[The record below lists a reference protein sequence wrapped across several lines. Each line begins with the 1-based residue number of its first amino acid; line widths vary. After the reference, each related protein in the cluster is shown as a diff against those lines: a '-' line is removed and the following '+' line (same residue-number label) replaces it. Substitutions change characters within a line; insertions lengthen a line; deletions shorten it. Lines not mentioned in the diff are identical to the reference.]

1 MSSDPRRL
9 PSLVAGLVA
18 VAAAVVAL
26 VLHSPVAVGVA
37 GAAGL
42 VAGLLGWLGA
52 TLPLPPPTPRQAGAA
67 VAGPEPVTDVTTTAL
82 APTLATPPSS
92 PAPPTVAVVDHRE
105 DIQTLVDPFTGLY
118 TESYLLVA
126 LEARIAAARRRLRP
140 ISLVLLEVVD
150 GMRQGRPTNADPRAV
165 ARALRD
171 TLREADTAG
180 RLTDGRYAL
189 VLEDT
194 NENGA
199 VWTVERLRT
208 TLAGTR
214 PGFTT
219 WAGVSCYPAH
229 GFTLTEILDGA
240 EAALTLAREWRQDR
254 IEVASVD

>member
-52 TLPLPPPTPRQAGAA
+52 TLPPVPARQAGAA
-67 VAGPEPVTDVTTTAL
+67 VAEPETITDVTASAL
-82 APTLATPPSS
+82 GTPVTP
-92 PAPPTVAVVDHRE
+92 VAVSPSPPAVALVDHRE
-105 DIQTLVDPFTGLY
+105 EIQTLVDPFSGLY

-208 TLAGTR
+208 TLASTR

-240 EAALTLAREWRQDR
+240 ESALTLAREWRQDR
-254 IEVASVD
+254 IEVATVD

>member
-52 TLPLPPPTPRQAGAA
+52 TLPPAPPRQAGAA
-67 VAGPEPVTDVTTTAL
+67 VANPEPVTDVTTGAL
-82 APTLATPPSS
+82 AAASAPSPSPP
-92 PAPPTVAVVDHRE
+92 AVAVVDHRE
-105 DIQTLVDPFTGLY
+105 EIQTLVDPFSGLY

-199 VWTVERLRT
+199 VWTIERLRT
-208 TLAGTR
+208 TLASTR

-240 EAALTLAREWRQDR
+240 ESALTLAREWRQDR
-254 IEVASVD
+254 IEVATVD